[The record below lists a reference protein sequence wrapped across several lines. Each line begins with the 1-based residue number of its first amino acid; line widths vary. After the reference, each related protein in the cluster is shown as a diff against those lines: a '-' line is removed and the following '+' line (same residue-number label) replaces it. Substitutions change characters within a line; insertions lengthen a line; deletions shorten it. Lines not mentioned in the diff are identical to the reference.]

1 MVTWVFS
8 ETWTDDSL
16 FISTRKSDEQ
26 LELLEAITKDKA
38 LNQSL
43 TVNVKTELTNT
54 SGGART

>member
-26 LELLEAITKDKA
+26 LELLEAITKGKA

-43 TVNVKTELTNT
+43 TVNVETELTNT

>member
-26 LELLEAITKDKA
+26 LELLEAITKGKA

>member
-1 MVTWVFS
+1 MSFQWDMN
-8 ETWTDDSL
+8 WWLL
-16 FISTRKSDEQ
+16 FISTSKSDEQ

-54 SGGART
+54 SGGAST